1 MEIEQVLHDIL
12 LKQTE
17 VLARLTRPYVIVDI
31 YPRRSVNTLYF
42 RIRNTGLTPAFNIR
56 TKIDPPIPLRQRLS
70 SELNIFSRPVGVLGP
85 KEELS
90 FFFDSAIELFSR
102 ENPIFQFDVGLEYS
116 DADNATYQQTIHI
129 DIELL
134 KNLAIEL
141 PATDKIADE
150 LGRIQKELEKLAR
163 YTDRLLHQDMLKEL
177 RESQEQAEQPPKEES
192 SS

>member
-56 TKIDPPIPLRQRLS
+56 TKIHPPIPLRQRLS

-116 DADNATYQQTIHI
+116 D
-129 DIELL
+129 
-134 KNLAIEL
+134 
-141 PATDKIADE
+141 
-150 LGRIQKELEKLAR
+150 
-163 YTDRLLHQDMLKEL
+163 
-177 RESQEQAEQPPKEES
+177 
-192 SS
+192 